1 MTHSPAFL
9 LPPFV
14 LRPEPLASER
24 GAGPQG
30 WRRLAV
36 AAGFLLLGFGGW
48 QLGAAGYIHAKAWL
62 AQVLLSQAWAETV
75 AGHHGGPTTSSGTIG
90 GMIGDTNGDTLHRPW
105 PWADTG
111 PIARLR
117 VPDLGVDEIVL
128 AGTSGRTLA
137 FGPGHLDQTAM
148 PGEAGHSVISGHRD
162 THFAFLADLAPD
174 MKLEVQRADGGW
186 RRYRVR
192 DRAVIDS
199 RTARLSLA
207 VDQPAL
213 TLVTC
218 WPFDAVD
225 PGGPLRYAVYA
236 TEDADYMPPQ
246 P

>member
-9 LPPFV
+9 LPPAV
-14 LRPEPLASER
+14 LRPEPMASGHGTAR
-24 GAGPQG
+24 QG
-30 WRRLAV
+30 WRRLAG

-62 AQVLLSQAWAETV
+62 AQVLLSHAWAETMADHARGGEP
-75 AGHHGGPTTSSGTIG
+75 AGG
-90 GMIGDTNGDTLHRPW
+90 LERPW

-111 PIARLR
+111 PVARLR
-117 VPDLGVDEIVL
+117 VPELGVDETVL
-128 AGTSGRTLA
+128 AGASGRTLA

-174 MKLEVQRADGGW
+174 MKLEVQRADGSW
-186 RRYRVR
+186 RSYQVR
-192 DRAVIDS
+192 DSAVLDS

-207 VDQPAL
+207 ADRPAL

-218 WPFDAVD
+218 WPFDAID

-236 TEDADYMPPQ
+236 TEDEDYMPPQ

>member
-1 MTHSPAFL
+1 MTHSRAFP
-9 LPPFV
+9 LPPPV
-14 LRPEPLASER
+14 LRHGQRAPRR
-24 GAGPQG
+24 GAGRHG

-62 AQVLLSQAWAETV
+62 AQVLLRQAWAETL
-75 AGHHGGPTTSSGTIG
+75 AGAPGPDGIEEANA
-90 GMIGDTNGDTLHRPW
+90 DLRRPW

-111 PIARLR
+111 PVARLR

-128 AGTSGRTLA
+128 AGASGRTLA

-148 PGEAGHSVISGHRD
+148 PGAAGHSVISGHRD
-162 THFAFLADLAPD
+162 THFAFLADLAPA

-186 RRYRVR
+186 RSYRVLGGE
-192 DRAVIDS
+192 VIDS

-207 VDQPAL
+207 DQRPAL

-236 TEDADYMPPQ
+236 EEYVPPQ

>member
-9 LPPFV
+9 LPPPA
-14 LRPEPLASER
+14 LRLEPKASNR
-24 GAGPQG
+24 GAGLQG

-62 AQVLLSQAWAETV
+62 AQVLLSQAWADTV
-75 AGHHGGPTTSSGTIG
+75 AGHHAGPAAQSGANGG
-90 GMIGDTNGDTLHRPW
+90 TNGDALHRPW

-111 PIARLR
+111 PVARLR

-128 AGTSGRTLA
+128 AGASGRTLA

-148 PGEAGHSVISGHRD
+148 PGAAGHSVISGHRD
-162 THFAFLADLAPD
+162 THFAFLAKLAPD

-186 RRYRVR
+186 RRYRVE
-192 DRAVIDS
+192 DSAVIDS

-207 VDQPAL
+207 ADRPAL

-236 TEDADYMPPQ
+236 TEDVDYLPPQ

>member
-1 MTHSPAFL
+1 MTHSPPFL
-9 LPPFV
+9 LPPPV
-14 LRPEPLASER
+14 LRPELSTPHR
-24 GAGPQG
+24 GAGRQG

-62 AQVLLSQAWAETV
+62 AQVLLSHAWAETV
-75 AGHHGGPTTSSGTIG
+75 ANHAQGAEPA
-90 GMIGDTNGDTLHRPW
+90 GDLERPW

-111 PIARLR
+111 PVARLR

-128 AGTSGRTLA
+128 AGASGRTLA

-174 MKLEVQRADGGW
+174 MKLEVQRTDGSW
-186 RRYRVR
+186 RSYQVQ
-192 DRAVIDS
+192 DSAVIDS

-207 VDQPAL
+207 ADEPAL

-218 WPFDAVD
+218 WPFDAID

-236 TEDADYMPPQ
+236 TEDEDYMPPQ

>member
-1 MTHSPAFL
+1 MTHSRAFP
-9 LPPFV
+9 LPPPV
-14 LRPEPLASER
+14 HRH
-24 GAGPQG
+24 GPTAPRHGTGRHG

-62 AQVLLSQAWAETV
+62 AQVLLSHAWAETV
-75 AGHHGGPTTSSGTIG
+75 AGATHDGTGSGDSG
-90 GMIGDTNGDTLHRPW
+90 LRKPW

-111 PIARLR
+111 PVARLR

-128 AGTSGRTLA
+128 AGASGRTLA

-148 PGEAGHSVISGHRD
+148 PGEIGNSVISGHRD

-186 RRYRVR
+186 RSYEVR
-192 DRAVIDS
+192 DSQVIDS
-199 RTARLSLA
+199 RRARLSPA
-207 VDQPAL
+207 VDRSAL

-218 WPFDAVD
+218 WPFDAVE
-225 PGGPLRYAVYA
+225 PGGPMRYAVYA
-236 TEDADYMPPQ
+236 EEYIPPQ

>member
-1 MTHSPAFL
+1 MVHSRAFP
-9 LPPFV
+9 LPPPV
-14 LRPEPLASER
+14 LRHGRTAASR
-24 GAGPQG
+24 RTGWQG

-62 AQVLLSQAWAETV
+62 AQALLSQAWAETL
-75 AGHHGGPTTSSGTIG
+75 AGAA
-90 GMIGDTNGDTLHRPW
+90 GDDDNDDGDGDSAGELRRPW

-111 PIARLR
+111 PVARLR

-128 AGTSGRTLA
+128 AGASGRTLA

-148 PGEAGHSVISGHRD
+148 PGTAGHSVISGHRD
-162 THFAFLADLAPD
+162 THFAFLRDLAPA

-186 RRYRVR
+186 RSYQVR
-192 DRAVIDS
+192 GGEVVDS
-199 RTARLSLA
+199 RSARLSLA
-207 VDQPAL
+207 ADRPAL

-236 TEDADYMPPQ
+236 TEDEEYVPPQ